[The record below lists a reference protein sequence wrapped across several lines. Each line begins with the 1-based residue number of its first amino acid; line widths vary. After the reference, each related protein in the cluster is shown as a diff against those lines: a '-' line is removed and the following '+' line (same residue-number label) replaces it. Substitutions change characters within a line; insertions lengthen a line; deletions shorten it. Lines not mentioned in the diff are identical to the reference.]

1 MENEKILP
9 VIFTFF
15 SIITVFF
22 IFGLSKAT
30 AITDEPIC
38 GSIEKFNQTR
48 RWQDLP
54 GCTEK
59 RDYENPT
66 SAVTLLGRAKDA
78 FKSFFETW
86 EAGDFDRVDS
96 NSGGCLGYMNNADE
110 YWNSNPE
117 LVKAKPAYEEMKKKV
132 QQYLEWLP
140 LVQDLTQRYIYAKI
154 WLKEANDG
162 EIESA
167 DLAVSEA
174 KDLQKTIAKV
184 QQQNVPDDFVIQGS
198 GEIPAAT
205 IGEIKAK
212 LSSYLKQ
219 ANGSKETAVAI
230 DNAKWEPYTK
240 LLSGDRL
247 KFFNETYRI
256 GTNVYGIGGKY
267 LDKPEQFDIAT
278 VMCTQTWGRSGI
290 VETWRVSCYSFRGD
304 RQVAGPRTTSGY
316 GNNTPASAYH

>member
-1 MENEKILP
+1 MKNEKKLSI
-9 VIFTFF
+9 IF
-15 SIITVFF
+15 SIFLIMTIFF
-22 IFGLSKAT
+22 IFGSST
-30 AITDEPIC
+30 ASAKDEPIC
-38 GSIEKFNQTR
+38 GSIEKFNQTH

-86 EAGDFDRVDS
+86 DAGDFDHV
-96 NSGGCLGYMNNADE
+96 NSYAGGCLGYMNNGDE

-132 QQYLEWLP
+132 QQYLDWLP

-154 WLKEANDG
+154 WLKESNDG
-162 EIESA
+162 EMESA

-184 QQQNVPDDFVIQGS
+184 QKQNLPDDFLIQGS

-205 IGEIKAK
+205 VGEIKAK
-212 LSSYLKQ
+212 LASYLKQ
-219 ANGSKETAVAI
+219 ASNSKENAVAI

-256 GTNVYGIGGKY
+256 GTNVYGVGGKY
-267 LDKPEQFDIAT
+267 LDKPEQFDTAN
-278 VMCTQTWGRSGI
+278 VMCTKTWGHSGI

-304 RQVAGPRTTSGY
+304 RQVAGPRTKSGY
-316 GNNTPASAYH
+316 GNNTPSSAYR